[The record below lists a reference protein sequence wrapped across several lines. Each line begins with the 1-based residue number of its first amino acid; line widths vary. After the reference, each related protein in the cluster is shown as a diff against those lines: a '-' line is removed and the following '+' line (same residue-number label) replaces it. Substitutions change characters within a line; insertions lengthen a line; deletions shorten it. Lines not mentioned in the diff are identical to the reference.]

1 MKKKYSVI
9 CRIMTEDIGQ
19 MFVTPKDVDE
29 IVDNL
34 STIIANSINRL

>member
-1 MKKKYSVI
+1 
-9 CRIMTEDIGQ
+9 MTEDIGQ

-34 STIIANSINRL
+34 SNIIANSINRL